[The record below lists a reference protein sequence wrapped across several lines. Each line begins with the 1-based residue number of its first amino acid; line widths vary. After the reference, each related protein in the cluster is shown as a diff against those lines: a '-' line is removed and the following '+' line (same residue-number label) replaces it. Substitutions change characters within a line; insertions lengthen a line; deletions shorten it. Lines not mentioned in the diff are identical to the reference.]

1 MRSEIRAVT
10 AHGHRVACIQS
21 LREAGKGPE
30 GSKQTSLW
38 EVLTLMFPRR
48 QPNSS
53 HPNPT
58 MTPEAGWC
66 VYLLSPGLSSPPPA
80 CENSELG
87 GQGARAGL
95 GGRDP
100 PSIQGL

>member
-1 MRSEIRAVT
+1 MPRRLFRGPLGRMRSEIRAVT

-30 GSKQTSLW
+30 SSKQTSL

-58 MTPEAGWC
+58 MTPAASGVGTC
-66 VYLLSPGLSSPPPA
+66 
-80 CENSELG
+80 
-87 GQGARAGL
+87 
-95 GGRDP
+95 
-100 PSIQGL
+100 